1 MDNERWNRVDK
12 LLQSAL
18 DRPAADRER
27 FLRSASGGDEQLEQD
42 VRSLLIAHDR
52 AGSFLAGPAIG
63 VACPRKMV
71 RTIDSRSIASDTA

>member
-42 VRSLLIAHDR
+42 VRHGMRALGREVKSGAVTFELITATT
-52 AGSFLAGPAIG
+52 AE
-63 VACPRKMV
+63 V
-71 RTIDSRSIASDTA
+71 SDHLIRDGQALQ